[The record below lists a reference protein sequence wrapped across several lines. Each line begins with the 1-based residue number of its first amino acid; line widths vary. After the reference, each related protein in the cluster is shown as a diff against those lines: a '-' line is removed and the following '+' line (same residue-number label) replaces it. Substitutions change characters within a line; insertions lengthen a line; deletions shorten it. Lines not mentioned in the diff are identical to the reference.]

1 MSTPYIRI
9 GQSAQQAWQRPRTT
23 RPVCMAEQGMVATA
37 HYLASAAALDV
48 LKEGGTAVD
57 AAICAAATMSVVLPH
72 MIGIGGDAFWL
83 INDAERKQVMAL
95 NGSGQCGRNITLN
108 SYKGMEAIPH
118 RGPQAA
124 ITVPGAVSSWGLAH
138 ERCGRLPMERLLAPA
153 IAYARRGSPVTADIA
168 QWIADDVEAFHADPG
183 SASIF
188 LKNGQPYAKG
198 DRLVQAALGDTL
210 EKIAKYGTQHFY
222 TDTGKSIA
230 AYLNSRG
237 GLLTAEDF
245 RDYKA
250 RWVDPISTN
259 YRDCQVFQVP
269 PPSQGIAGLLIL
281 NFLNGVD
288 FSGIAPDSPEYY
300 HALLQAI
307 KWAFQKRDRYLT
319 DPLFS
324 DIPIEALLKQELAD
338 AERDAWLADASL
350 THENTPGGSDTT
362 FISIADKY
370 GNAVGLVQ
378 SLYFDFG
385 ACVTDP
391 ASGVLMQNRGSFFS
405 LDPKHPNVLAPG
417 KQSASTLMSGMVL
430 RDGKPLMVYGTQ
442 GGEVQ
447 PQAQTSLITRVVDFG
462 LDVQQAIDAP
472 RVLYGRSW
480 GDSSNKLLL
489 ESTAPEE
496 TFTALRALG
505 HPVEAATWPHTRMGT
520 AQAVRMPDA
529 ERPFFE
535 GGADPRGE
543 GVALGF

>member
-1 MSTPYIRI
+1 MNTPYVNI
-9 GQSAQQAWQRPRTT
+9 GRPAKQAWSRPRAT
-23 RPVCMAEQGMVATA
+23 RAVCQAERGMVATA

-57 AAICAAATMSVVLPH
+57 AAICAAAAMSVVLPH

-83 INDAERKQVMAL
+83 IHDSERKQVMAL
-95 NGSGQCGRNITLN
+95 NGSGHCGRNITLN

-138 ERCGRLPMERLLAPA
+138 ERCGKLPLARLLAPA
-153 IAYARRGSPVTADIA
+153 IDYARRGAPVTADIA
-168 QWIADDVEAFHADPG
+168 QWIADDAEAFRADPG

-198 DRLVQAALGDTL
+198 ERLVQAALSETL
-210 EKIAKYGTQHFY
+210 AQIAEYGTQHFY
-222 TDTGKSIA
+222 TETGKLIA
-230 AYLNSRG
+230 SYLNSRG

-245 RDYKA
+245 RDYQA

-269 PPSQGIAGLLIL
+269 PPSQGIAGLMIL

-288 FSGIAPDSPEYY
+288 FSDIAPDSPEYY

-307 KWAFQKRDRYLT
+307 KWAFQKRDRHLS

-324 DIPIEALLKQELAD
+324 NIPVGHLLDQALAD
-338 AERDAWLADASL
+338 AERDTWLADATL
-350 THENTPGGSDTT
+350 MHENTPGGSDTT
-362 FISIADKY
+362 FISIADQY

-391 ASGVLMQNRGSFFS
+391 HSGVLMQNRGSFFS

-447 PQAQTSLITRVVDFG
+447 PQTQTSVITRVVDFG

-480 GDSSNKLLL
+480 GDSGNKLLL
-489 ESTAPEE
+489 ESSAPEE
-496 TFTALRALG
+496 TFAALRELG
-505 HPVEAATWPHTRMGT
+505 HPVEKASWPHPRMGT

-529 ERPFFE
+529 DKPFFE